1 MVLIMH
7 PSRWPLMV
15 IGSLLACT
23 GVALFWQ
30 HQQAAALRVEI
41 DQRRTEAQARARL
54 LADNRQAQDD
64 LNALH
69 AERAAVESLR
79 SDLAVIELRAK
90 TNARSPAPP
99 GPATWSGPGVSESPL
114 MKGEV
119 AAAQWRDAGAAT
131 PQAAFESA
139 LWAAAGGDVKAL
151 ADLLTLAPVARSNA
165 DDYFARLP
173 AALKAELGSAEQLLA
188 LLTAKDVPLGGA
200 RITGVLPSSE
210 SETRLITQ
218 LTDAHGQ
225 KKNVSFKL
233 LAQDGRWR
241 IVVPAAVVAQYRDRL
256 RAPPGDPK

>member
-1 MVLIMH
+1 L
-7 PSRWPLMV
+7 
-15 IGSLLACT
+15 
-23 GVALFWQ
+23 Q
-30 HQQAAALRVEI
+30 VEI
-41 DQRRTEAQARARL
+41 DRRRHDTRARARL
-54 LADNRQAQDD
+54 LAENRQVQDD
-64 LNALH
+64 LNALQ

-79 SDLAVIELRAK
+79 SDLAAIELRAK
-90 TNARSPAPP
+90 TNARNPAAPRPSP
-99 GPATWSGPGVSESPL
+99 WSGSGVSESPL

-151 ADLLTLAPVARSNA
+151 ADLLTLNPAARSNA
-165 DDYFARLP
+165 EDYFARLP
-173 AALKAELGSAEQLLA
+173 APLKTELGSAEQLLA
-188 LLTAKDVPLGGA
+188 LLTAKDVPLGSA
-200 RITGVLPSSE
+200 RITGVLPTNE

-241 IVVPAAVVAQYRDRL
+241 IVVPAAVVTKYRDGL
-256 RAPPGDPK
+256 RAPPDDRE